1 MREIEDKVRALGET
15 IEFTKI
21 AEAKEFRESIAL
33 KNADMPPSA
42 IDISEDRHFPDE
54 L

>member
-1 MREIEDKVRALGET
+1 MREIEDKIKTLGET
-15 IEFTKI
+15 IEFLKI

-33 KNADMPPSA
+33 KNANMPPNTV
-42 IDISEDRHFPDE
+42 DTLDEKRFPDE